1 VGREAHAIEG
11 VVVVMNQV
19 CTSIGVTSLFSQ
31 RPCGPF
37 DPAALFKQTHHR
49 WRSQF
54 CSILRDMAEQKTERS
69 NCRFAVQQASDGKSF
84 LVVQLYQDIPSL
96 KGASIGFDLLGG
108 TRVEAAKKLAEALN
122 EHVLNM
128 FVAVGEKST

>member
-1 VGREAHAIEG
+1 
-11 VVVVMNQV
+11 
-19 CTSIGVTSLFSQ
+19 
-31 RPCGPF
+31 
-37 DPAALFKQTHHR
+37 
-49 WRSQF
+49 
-54 CSILRDMAEQKTERS
+54 MAEQKTERS
-69 NCRFAVQQASDGKSF
+69 NCRFVVQQASDGKSL

-96 KGASIGFDLLGG
+96 KGASLGFDLLGG